1 MLAFVV
7 EVRAFVLTGR
17 LYPFALLMAVIWSM
31 WVIRVFL
38 ARRYRPW
45 LRGWETSVSVLIPV
59 AGEEPDLF
67 REVISRIIAQEPDE
81 VLVVINGPQD
91 RGLAEVCAATTGV
104 LWTWTP
110 QAGKRNAHR
119 MAIEQASCDIA
130 VIVDSDTLWTAG
142 TLRELVKPFRDPE
155 IGGGST
161 RQRILQPQRSGL
173 TRGGDWVG
181 GGPGRGHAP
190 G

>member
-45 LRGWETSVSVLIPV
+45 VRGWETSVSVLSPV

-67 REVISRIIAQEPDE
+67 REVLSRIIAQEPDE

-91 RGLAEVCAATTGV
+91 RGLAEVCAATPGV

-110 QAGKRNAHR
+110 QGGKRNALR
-119 MAIEQASCDIA
+119 MALQQASCDIA

-155 IGGGST
+155 IGGVST
-161 RQRILQPQRSGL
+161 RQRILQPQRSVL
-173 TRGGDWVG
+173 TRWAGWLGGRRGGDPTAG
-181 GGPGRGHAP
+181 
-190 G
+190 